1 MNIKTLQVGD
11 TITYSFKKVTY
22 TGVCLKH
29 TKKITTELINNEH
42 ILSYESNKYFIML
55 NTPKIIIT
63 IESNDPEVSV
73 IDIKRRER
81 LLI

>member
-1 MNIKTLQVGD
+1 MKIKTLQVGD
-11 TITYSFKKVTY
+11 TITYSFKTVTY

-42 ILSYESNKYFIML
+42 TVSYESNKYYIML
-55 NTPKIIIT
+55 NIPKLIIT
-63 IESNDPEVSV
+63 IEDSDTEVIV